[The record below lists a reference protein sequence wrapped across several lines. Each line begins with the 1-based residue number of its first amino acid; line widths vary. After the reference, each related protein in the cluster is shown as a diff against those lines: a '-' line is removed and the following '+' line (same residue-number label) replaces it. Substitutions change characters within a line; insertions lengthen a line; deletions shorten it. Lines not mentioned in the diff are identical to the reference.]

1 MAYFLAS
8 IRKQHEMKTL
18 FIIAITILLPLL
30 GVVAQNKYTT
40 TKGHVSFFS
49 KAPIADVD
57 AQNEKVK
64 VQVNT
69 TNGEVIFDIT
79 MTDFQFKNE
88 KMGRDARKKYLE
100 IDKHPKA
107 GFKGKL
113 QGKIDYDK
121 PGTYNATAT
130 GKLKIHG
137 VEKDIMEKGT
147 VTVEE
152 GGQVKL
158 KSEFNVSLADY
169 NIKTPQILGQEMT
182 EDKVLVK
189 IEATLTKGTKDVA
202 SKQ

>member
-1 MAYFLAS
+1 M
-8 IRKQHEMKTL
+8 QTL
-18 FIIAITILLPLL
+18 FIIAITVLLPLQR
-30 GVVAQNKYTT
+30 VVAQNKYTT

-100 IDKHPKA
+100 IDKHTKA

-121 PGTYNATAT
+121 PGTYDATAT

-137 VEKDIMEKGT
+137 VEKDITEKGT
-147 VTVEE
+147 VTVGD

-158 KSEFNVSLADY
+158 KSEFNVALADY